1 MMEVGSY
8 SVIIILLID
17 MCVTYYLLK
26 VRETFEDKLTY
37 QRKEWFSNYQTLQ
50 TEFSC
55 MKEEYERKLQ
65 YMKQRK
71 EVFEA
76 KWKNAV
82 KDKNLEIKKVA
93 NFNCF
98 RLVAMYDLIIF
109 RERKK
114 PRQRERDGR
123 KILGEKSLKK

>member
-1 MMEVGSY
+1 MRPF
-8 SVIIILLID
+8 
-17 MCVTYYLLK
+17 K

-37 QRKEWFSNYQTLQ
+37 QKEEWRSKFQMLQ

-76 KWKNAV
+76 KLKKTVKGKNI
-82 KDKNLEIKKVA
+82 EIKKVA

-98 RLVAMYDLIIF
+98 RLVCMF
-109 RERKK
+109 
-114 PRQRERDGR
+114 
-123 KILGEKSLKK
+123 